1 MQLRHVDAGSCNGCE
16 LEIASAFGPVY
27 DAGRFGARL
36 VASPR
41 HADGVLVTG
50 VVTRNM
56 AVPLDK
62 TLDAVPRP
70 RVVVACGDCALG
82 GGLFAGGYGV
92 ADSAGPL
99 SAPDVAIP
107 GCPPGP
113 GRHHPGA
120 ARADRPVSAALFLGG
135 LGLGA
140 AGSLAGGVLPARVR
154 VPAAS
159 VLTAAGCAAAFAAA
173 ARVLVSGE
181 AVTAHSAEIL
191 PLTGVTLSLDPLGA
205 VFVITAAVAGAAASC
220 YNIGYAA
227 TVAGAGRRPRCCRC
241 SSRACWPCRPRRA
254 SRRSWPPGS

>member
-1 MQLRHVDAGSCNGCE
+1 MVTFLIVQLLRLLRSLTARPVTERLPRRPGIRGRARFPGSVQLRHVDAGSCNGCE

-82 GGLFAGGYGV
+82 GGPFAAGYGV

-113 GRHHPGA
+113 VA
-120 ARADRPVSAALFLGG
+120 ITQAL
-135 LGLGA
+135 
-140 AGSLAGGVLPARVR
+140 R
-154 VPAAS
+154 
-159 VLTAAGCAAAFAAA
+159 T
-173 ARVLVSGE
+173 
-181 AVTAHSAEIL
+181 
-191 PLTGVTLSLDPLGA
+191 LTG
-205 VFVITAAVAGAAASC
+205 
-220 YNIGYAA
+220 
-227 TVAGAGRRPRCCRC
+227 R
-241 SSRACWPCRPRRA
+241 
-254 SRRSWPPGS
+254 